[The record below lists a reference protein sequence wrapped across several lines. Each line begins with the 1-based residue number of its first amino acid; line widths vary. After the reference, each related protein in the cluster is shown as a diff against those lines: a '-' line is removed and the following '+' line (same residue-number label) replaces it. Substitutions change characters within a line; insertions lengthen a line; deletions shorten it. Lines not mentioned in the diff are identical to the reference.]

1 MLVEFG
7 RMRHGEIRLAAELA
21 TRAFDDYEYFTN
33 WFPDKEERNR
43 VQFAIIWREYKTN
56 FGPAKY
62 LVARQDGRL
71 VAVAQLNPPTYRK
84 PSDFRYVLHGWLKVY
99 REGDRRRIDEWLA
112 MDAAAGA
119 PCHEYQK
126 TGPGIWYASSLTV
139 DPSVQGTGIGTKF
152 IAYWEQYIREQG
164 GRELVFFTNSEK
176 NIAFYRKLGY
186 EVFDYRTIEH
196 DGKTMGSWSVKK
208 KLTEEI

>member
-1 MLVEFG
+1 MPVEFG
-7 RMRHGEIRLAAELA
+7 RMRHGEIRQAAELA
-21 TRAFDDYEYFTN
+21 ARAFDDYEYFTN

-99 REGDRRRIDEWLA
+99 SEGDRKTIDDWLK
-112 MDAAAGA
+112 MDSDAGM

-152 IAYWEQYIREQG
+152 IAYWEQYIRERG
-164 GRELVFFTNSEK
+164 GRELVFFTNSQK
-176 NIAFYRKLGY
+176 NIAFYKKLGY
-186 EVFDYRTIEH
+186 EVLDYRTIEH
-196 DGKTMGSWSVKK
+196 DGKTMESWSVKK

>member
-1 MLVEFG
+1 MALAFG
-7 RMRHGEIRLAAELA
+7 RMKHGEIRQAAELA

-43 VQFAIIWREYKTN
+43 IQFAIIWREYKTN

-62 LVARQDGRL
+62 LVARQDGQL

-99 REGDRRRIDEWLA
+99 REGDRRRIDEWLK
-112 MDAAAGA
+112 MDSYAGI

-152 IAYWEQYIREQG
+152 IAYWEQFIREQG
-164 GRELVFFTNSEK
+164 GSELVFFTNSEK

-186 EVFDYRTIEH
+186 EVFDYRAIEH

-208 KLTEEI
+208 IL